1 MSTTRPEDT
10 PLPTPN
16 PEHKA
21 GAPEV
26 LRRGDQ
32 PPPLPR
38 WVYGFGIAV
47 IVLVVVFFV
56 VHFAGLMPMHG

>member
-1 MSTTRPEDT
+1 MT
-10 PLPTPN
+10 TPN
-16 PEHKA
+16 PDHKA

-26 LRRGDQ
+26 VRRGDQ

-38 WVYGFGIAV
+38 WVYAFGIAV